1 MLSPAEVAEMNEKF
15 GISGIAEIVAG
26 EGGLPKIRVSS
37 AGADGEMYLH
47 GAHLTS
53 WTPAG
58 MQQDVIWLSRAS
70 MWETEKPIRGGV
82 PICFPWFGPN
92 PENSEAPAHGVARLY
107 SWQLESI
114 RQQDGAVAVTCLLRS
129 DAGTK
134 KWSPAEFELRY
145 TVSFGARLLMSLEI
159 LNTGSTPLMAQ
170 EALHTYY
177 SVGDVRQARVTG
189 LEGLRYLDK
198 LASREAVQQGAVE
211 IKAETEYLYSDV
223 PSRVE
228 IVDPV
233 LRRRIVITTKNAAQ
247 ALVWN
252 PWIEKSKRMPDFG
265 DDEWPGMLCVETCN
279 VAIARIE
286 VAPGQRHTMTAAV
299 DVAAD

>member
-1 MLSPAEVAEMNEKF
+1 
-15 GISGIAEIVAG
+15 
-26 EGGLPKIRVSS
+26 
-37 AGADGEMYLH
+37 
-47 GAHLTS
+47 
-53 WTPAG
+53 
-58 MQQDVIWLSRAS
+58 
-70 MWETEKPIRGGV
+70 
-82 PICFPWFGPN
+82 
-92 PENSEAPAHGVARLY
+92 
-107 SWQLESI
+107 
-114 RQQDGAVAVTCLLRS
+114 
-129 DAGTK
+129 
-134 KWSPAEFELRY
+134 
-145 TVSFGARLLMSLEI
+145 
-159 LNTGSTPLMAQ
+159 
-170 EALHTYY
+170 
-177 SVGDVRQARVTG
+177 
-189 LEGLRYLDK
+189 
-198 LASREAVQQGAVE
+198 VQQGAVE